1 MVAVSA
7 LSAAACNGGC
17 TLNITTPDPL
27 PDGRVGQVYSLKM
40 QAEAEGR
47 DCLSGRGWYLL
58 GGPSAV
64 PPGLEISGGGVL
76 SGTPT
81 RAGTYTFRIGT
92 SAYDQVIIATAER
105 HYTLTILP
113 P

>member
-7 LSAAACNGGC
+7 LSATACNGGC

-27 PDGRVGQVYSLKM
+27 PDGRVGQVYSLQM

-47 DCLSGRGWYLL
+47 DCLNGRGWYLG

-64 PPGLEISGGGVL
+64 PPGLAISHGGVL

-81 RAGTYTFRIGT
+81 RAGTYTF
-92 SAYDQVIIATAER
+92 QIATDASKQITIAQAER
-105 HYTLTILP
+105 SYTLTILP
-113 P
+113 D